1 MQLQGFKLVQNAQ
14 SNTFRSLTGQA
25 FPILQ
30 MKHLKSNTFRS
41 LKCLKFDEISY
52 NIGDLSPTGN
62 NIRGAQMAKR

>member
-14 SNTFRSLTGQA
+14 
-25 FPILQ
+25 
-30 MKHLKSNTFRS
+30 SNTFRS